1 MTQDSCT
8 GPAAC
13 LYALTKNRIFAL
25 KIFSMIDKLNIVKQR
40 FDEVSDLIIQ
50 PDIISDQK
58 RYVQLN
64 KEYKDL
70 KAIMDRR
77 EQYMELQDRITEA
90 EEIIADGSDA
100 EMVEMA
106 RQQLDEAKESLPALE
121 EEIKMMLIPKDPED
135 AKDVVMEI
143 RAGTGGDE
151 ASIFAGDLFRM
162 YTKYCESKGWRT
174 NVIDLS
180 EGTSGGYKEIH
191 FEVSGEDVYGT
202 LKFEAGV
209 HRVQRVP
216 QTETQGRVHT
226 SAATVMVLPEAEDFD
241 VQIDPKDVRIDYFCS
256 SGPGGQSV
264 NTTYSAVRLTHLPT
278 GLVAQCQD
286 EKSQHKNKDKAFKV
300 LRSRLY
306 DLELAKKQE
315 EDAAKRNSQVSSGD
329 RSAKIRTYN
338 YPQGRV
344 TDHRIGLTLYDL
356 QNIIDGDIQK
366 IIDELMLVENT
377 EKLKE
382 ASEIF

>member
-1 MTQDSCT
+1 M
-8 GPAAC
+8 
-13 LYALTKNRIFAL
+13 LE
-25 KIFSMIDKLNIVKQR
+25 KLQIVKQR

-50 PDIISDQK
+50 PDIITDQK
-58 RYVQLN
+58 RYVALN

-70 KAIMDRR
+70 RLLMDKR
-77 EQYMELQDRITEA
+77 ELYIELTDNLQEA
-90 EEIIADGSDA
+90 EDIIANSSDS
-100 EMVEMA
+100 EMIEMA
-106 RQQLDEAKESLPALE
+106 KMQYEEAKAGIPELDD
-121 EEIKMMLIPKDPED
+121 EIRMLLIPKDPED
-135 AKDVVMEI
+135 SKNAVVEL

-151 ASIFAGDLFRM
+151 ASIFAGDLYRM
-162 YTKYCESKGWRT
+162 YTKYCESRGWKVDT
-174 NVIDLS
+174 VDYS
-180 EGTSGGYKEIH
+180 EGTNGGFKEIQ

-226 SAATVMVLPEAEDFD
+226 SAATCMVFPEAEEFD
-241 VQIDPKDVRIDYFCS
+241 VEINPKDVRIDFFCS

-264 NTTYSAVRLTHLPT
+264 NTTYSAVRLTHEPT

-286 EKSQHKNKDKAFKV
+286 QKSQHKNKEKAFKV

-306 DLELAKKQE
+306 EMELAKKNAA
-315 EDAAKRNSQVSSGD
+315 DAEKRGSMVSSGD

-338 YPQGRV
+338 YSQGRV

-356 QNIIDGDIQK
+356 QNIINGDIQK
-366 IIDELMLVENT
+366 ILDELMLAENT
-377 EKLKE
+377 EKLK
-382 ASEIF
+382 ASDEHL

>member
-1 MTQDSCT
+1 M
-8 GPAAC
+8 
-13 LYALTKNRIFAL
+13 LE
-25 KIFSMIDKLNIVKQR
+25 KLQIVKQR

-50 PDIISDQK
+50 PDIITDQK
-58 RYVQLN
+58 RYVQLT

-70 KAIMDRR
+70 KKLMDKR
-77 EQYMELQDRITEA
+77 ELYIEYVDNITEA
-90 EEIIADGSDA
+90 EEIISDGSDA
-100 EMVEMA
+100 EMVDMA
-106 RQQLDEAKESLPALE
+106 KMQLDEAKAQIPILE
-121 EEIKMMLIPKDPED
+121 DEIKFMLIPKDLED
-135 AKDVVMEI
+135 AKNVVVEV

-151 ASIFAGDLFRM
+151 ASIFAGDLHRM
-162 YTKYCESKGWRT
+162 YTKYCENRGW
-174 NVIDLS
+174 NVSIVDYS
-180 EGTSGGYKEIH
+180 EGTSGGFKEIQ
-191 FEVSGEDVYGT
+191 FEVTGDDVYGT

-226 SAATVMVLPEAEDFD
+226 SAATVMVLPEAEEFD

-264 NTTYSAVRLTHLPT
+264 NTTYSAVRLTHVPT

-286 EKSQHKNKDKAFKV
+286 QKSQHKNKEKAFKV

-306 DLELAKKQE
+306 DMELAKKQE

-338 YPQGRV
+338 YSQGRV

-356 QNIIDGDIQK
+356 QNIIGGDIQK
-366 IIDELMLVENT
+366 IIDELQLVYNT

-382 ASEIF
+382 AGEVI

>member
-1 MTQDSCT
+1 
-8 GPAAC
+8 
-13 LYALTKNRIFAL
+13 
-25 KIFSMIDKLNIVKQR
+25 MIDKLNIIKQR

-50 PDIISDQK
+50 PDIITDQK

-70 KAIMDRR
+70 KVLVDKRDTYI
-77 EQYMELQDRITEA
+77 ELKNNLEEA
-90 EEIIADGSDA
+90 EEIISAGADP
-100 EMVEMA
+100 EMIEMA
-106 RQQLDEAKESLPALE
+106 KMQLDEAKAALPLLE
-121 EEIKMMLIPKDPED
+121 DEIKFLLIPKDPED

-151 ASIFAGDLFRM
+151 ASIFAGDLYRM
-162 YTKYCESKGWRT
+162 YAKYCESKGWRT
-174 NVIDLS
+174 NIIDLS

-191 FEVSGEDVYGT
+191 FEITGDDVYGT

-241 VQIDPKDVRIDYFCS
+241 VQVDPKDVRVDFFCS

-264 NTTYSAVRLTHLPT
+264 NTTYSAVRLTHIPT

-286 EKSQHKNKDKAFKV
+286 QKSQHKNKEKAFKV

-306 DLELAKKQE
+306 DMELQKKQE
-315 EDAAKRNSQVSSGD
+315 EDSAKRNSQVSSGD

-356 QNIIDGDIQK
+356 QNIINGDIQK
-366 IIDELMLVENT
+366 IIDELMLVDNT

>member
-1 MTQDSCT
+1 M
-8 GPAAC
+8 
-13 LYALTKNRIFAL
+13 L
-25 KIFSMIDKLNIVKQR
+25 DKLQIVKQR

-50 PDIISDQK
+50 PDIITNQK

-70 KAIMDRR
+70 RVL
-77 EQYMELQDRITEA
+77 MEKRTEYVSLTENINEA
-90 EEIIADGSDA
+90 EEIISEGSDA

-106 RQQLDEAKESLPALE
+106 KMEMDDASNRIPELE
-121 EEIKMMLIPKDPED
+121 EEIKFLLIPKDPED
-135 AKDVVMEI
+135 SKNAVVEL

-162 YTKYCESKGWRT
+162 YTKYCEGRGWKVST
-174 NVIDLS
+174 VDFS
-180 EGTSGGYKEIH
+180 EGTNGGFKEIQ
-191 FEVSGEDVYGT
+191 FEVSGNDVYGT

-226 SAATVMVLPEAEDFD
+226 SAATCMVFPEAEEFD
-241 VQIDPKDVRIDYFCS
+241 VEINPKEVRIDFFCS

-264 NTTYSAVRLTHLPT
+264 NTTYSAVRLTHIPT

-286 EKSQHKNKDKAFKV
+286 QKSQHKNKEKAFKV

-306 DLELAKKQE
+306 DMELAKKNE
-315 EDAAKRNSQVSSGD
+315 ADAAKRGSMVSSGD

-356 QNIIDGDIQK
+356 SNIVNGDIQK
-366 IIDELMLVENT
+366 IIDELMLAENT

-382 ASEIF
+382 LGDSI

>member
-1 MTQDSCT
+1 M
-8 GPAAC
+8 
-13 LYALTKNRIFAL
+13 L
-25 KIFSMIDKLNIVKQR
+25 DKLNIVKQR

-58 RYVQLN
+58 VYVKLN

-70 KAIMDRR
+70 KALVDKR
-77 EQYMELQDRITEA
+77 EKYIELTNNLSEA

-106 RQQLDEAKESLPALE
+106 KMQLDEAKEGIPKLE
-121 EEIKMMLIPKDPED
+121 EEIKLMLIPKDPED
-135 AKDVVMEI
+135 EKNVVMEV

-151 ASIFAGDLFRM
+151 ASIFAGDLYRM
-162 YTKYCESKGWRT
+162 YAKYCESKGWKT
-174 NVIDLS
+174 NIIDLS

-191 FEVSGEDVYGT
+191 FEVTGVDVYGT

-226 SAATVMVLPEAEDFD
+226 SAATVMVIPEAEDFD
-241 VQIDPKDVRIDYFCS
+241 VHIEAKDVRVDFFCS

-264 NTTYSAVRLTHLPT
+264 NTTYSAVRLTHVPT

-286 EKSQHKNKDKAFKV
+286 QKSQHKNKEKAFKV

-356 QNIIDGDIQK
+356 QNIINGDVQK

-377 EKLKE
+377 EKLRE

>member
-1 MTQDSCT
+1 M
-8 GPAAC
+8 
-13 LYALTKNRIFAL
+13 LE
-25 KIFSMIDKLNIVKQR
+25 KLQIVKQR

-50 PDIISDQK
+50 PDIITDQK

-70 KAIMDRR
+70 RLLMDKRQ
-77 EQYMELQDRITEA
+77 EYIELTNNIEEA
-90 EEIIADGSDA
+90 EEILSDGSDA
-100 EMVEMA
+100 EMVDMA
-106 RQQLDEAKESLPALE
+106 KLQLEEAKTRIPALE
-121 EEIKMMLIPKDPED
+121 EEIKFLLVPKDPED
-135 AKDVVMEI
+135 AKNAVMEI

-162 YTKYCESKGWRT
+162 YTKYCESKGWKT
-174 NVIDLS
+174 SVVDFS
-180 EGTSGGYKEIH
+180 EGTSGGFKEIQ
-191 FEVSGEDVYGT
+191 FEIEGEDVYGT

-226 SAATVMVLPEAEDFD
+226 SAATVMVFPEAEEFD
-241 VQIDPKDVRIDYFCS
+241 VEIDPKEVRVDFFCS

-286 EKSQHKNKDKAFKV
+286 QKSQHKNKEKAFKV

-306 DLELAKKQE
+306 DLELAKKQA
-315 EDAAKRNSQVSSGD
+315 EDAAKRGSMVTSGD

-344 TDHRIGLTLYDL
+344 TEHRIGLTLYDL
-356 QNIIDGDIQK
+356 SNIIDGDIQK
-366 IIDELMLVENT
+366 IIDGLQLVSNT

-382 ASEIF
+382 SGETF